1 MTFQHR
7 PDVRETIRMCHSW
20 NGTIARCKPFPKRK
34 RLELDK
40 DENMDNH
47 RLSSKN
53 AINRTCHA
61 NISNIPFFIFTKD
74 AKP

>member
-1 MTFQHR
+1 MHFNFILYFIFDRRKMTFQHR

-40 DENMDNH
+40 DENMV
-47 RLSSKN
+47 K
-53 AINRTCHA
+53 
-61 NISNIPFFIFTKD
+61 
-74 AKP
+74 